1 MTSSEFLVYLL
12 LFVSPIFIAHS
23 RGKRWPLW
31 ILPSLVFG
39 PFVLP
44 FVFMGNKTQT
54 NESPISPLTSNLQ
67 HAPVLQYPSITE
79 LPVSHLNSLPIPP
92 EYNENWGFVYFITN
106 PVLPQNWVKI
116 GYTSR
121 QIHERLEELDQ
132 AGLPYEYV
140 LRLWIESPDAK
151 LLEREFHRELA
162 KYRLRNDKEFFEIS
176 IEQLQHLILSK
187 GSKHLS
193 FRLATPSC

>member
-1 MTSSEFLVYLL
+1 MTSSEVLVYLL

-44 FVFMGNKTQT
+44 FLFMGSKKQDH
-54 NESPISPLTSNLQ
+54 ESQISHSTTNLQ
-67 HAPVLQYPSITE
+67 QLPVLQFPVVAE
-79 LPVSHLNSLPIPP
+79 LPVSHLKSLPIPP

-106 PVLPQNWVKI
+106 PVLPENWVKI

-151 LLEREFHRELA
+151 LLERQFHRELA
-162 KYRLRNDKEFFEIS
+162 EYRLRNDKEFFEIT

-187 GSKHLS
+187 GYVKK
-193 FRLATPSC
+193 

>member
-1 MTSSEFLVYLL
+1 MSSSEFLVYLI
-12 LFVSPIFIAHS
+12 LFVSPIFIAYS

-39 PFVLP
+39 PLVLP
-44 FVFMGNKTQT
+44 FLFIGSKKNL
-54 NESPISPLTSNLQ
+54 NETPVIQVVSNAGQ
-67 HAPVLQYPSITE
+67 APVLQYPAVDE
-79 LPVSHLNSLPIPP
+79 LPVSHLQSLPMPAQ
-92 EYNENWGFVYFITN
+92 YNENWGFVYFITN

-151 LLEREFHRELA
+151 QLERQFHRELEA
-162 KYRLRNDKEFFEIS
+162 YRLRGDKEFFVIT
-176 IEQLQHLILSK
+176 IEELQHLILRK
-187 GSKHLS
+187 GYVKN
-193 FRLATPSC
+193 